1 VAYSLTSTTGHFAV
15 GAMGRERMD
24 YTIRLATRTDVPA
37 VVRVARTTWGIT
49 YTHSIAPHNLRQVL
63 ERSYGVEALS
73 EAIAAET
80 GWFFVAAWAALL
92 VGFAQFL
99 RRADGQGELARIYV
113 LPRHQRR
120 GIGRAFLAAGVE
132 AMGVAGIH
140 ACYVSAEVDN
150 APALAFYQRFG
161 FRLHREYASFLGDQ
175 ILRLVELR
183 IPLTE
188 LQDALSGS

>member
-1 VAYSLTSTTGHFAV
+1 
-15 GAMGRERMD
+15 MGRTRLLMMGYERMD
-24 YTIRLATRTDVPA
+24 YTIRLATRADVPA
-37 VVRVARTTWGIT
+37 IARVARTTWGAT
-49 YTHSIAPHNLRQVL
+49 YAHSIAPHNLRQVL

-73 EAIAAET
+73 EAIAAES

-120 GIGRAFLAAGVE
+120 GIGRAFLAAGVQAME
-132 AMGVAGIH
+132 AAGVH

-161 FRLHREYASFLGDQ
+161 FRLDREYANFLGDQ

-183 IPLTE
+183 TSLADLREALT
-188 LQDALSGS
+188 